1 MEEAAL
7 DRTAKPAL
15 SMILNEAEAQV
26 GEAQEPAEVLLRHD
40 LRLAGLVGV
49 GRHVKER
56 WVSKVVG
63 EPVVACCGW

>member
-40 LRLAGLVGV
+40 LRLG
-49 GRHVKER
+49 
-56 WVSKVVG
+56 S
-63 EPVVACCGW
+63 